1 MNETTKMERSHSTF
15 VRVLIVLVCLFFAA
29 MVAYKF
35 FCLDPKGEISGGL
48 LVLLA
53 FFLVLVLSESFD
65 NFSIGKL
72 ISLNRQ
78 IETKESQNKELKAEN
93 SELRSHLVTVAT
105 SVTQHQSSTNIVGIP
120 EALARAFAVQ
130 QAPDEEVQAKRNQE
144 EAQPT
149 PTAEP
154 VTRRVDRRKVED
166 VTIAKFLAAN
176 GWHQYALLREAKL
189 TAQFAITDPVSDE
202 SPLFDGYVTVPDAE
216 VFIEVR
222 SAGGSM
228 VFFRDRLYM
237 MLTKLNHYRSAKK
250 TNVFLALVI
259 VSIPGEE
266 KRDSLLQRILRDFQP
281 AIANGL
287 LRVAEIALSEDE
299 VPLSGGNGG

>member
-1 MNETTKMERSHSTF
+1 MERNHSTF

-35 FCLDPKGEISGGL
+35 FCLDPKGEISAGL

-53 FFLVLVLSESFD
+53 FFIVLVLSESFD

-72 ISLNRQ
+72 ISLSRQ
-78 IETKESQNKELKAEN
+78 IEAKESENKGLKAEN
-93 SELRSHLVTVAT
+93 SELRSHLITVAT
-105 SVTQHQSSTNIVGIP
+105 SVSQHQTSTNIVGIP
-120 EALARAFAVQ
+120 EAFAKAFAVQ
-130 QAPDEEVQAKRNQE
+130 QAPDDEVQAKRTQE
-144 EAQPT
+144 EVQPAQ
-149 PTAEP
+149 TAEP
-154 VTRRVDRRKVED
+154 VAKRIDRRKVED
-166 VTIAKFLAAN
+166 ITISKFLAAN
-176 GWHQYALLREAKL
+176 GWQQYALLREAKL
-189 TAQFAITDPVSDE
+189 TAQFSITDPVSDE

-222 SAGGSM
+222 SAGWGLTI
-228 VFFRDRLYM
+228 FRDRLYM
-237 MLTKLNHYRSAKK
+237 MLTKLHHYRSAKK
-250 TNVFLALVI
+250 SNVFLALVI

-287 LRVAEIALSEDE
+287 LRVAEISLSEDE
-299 VPLSGGNGG
+299 VSMSVTNGG

>member
-1 MNETTKMERSHSTF
+1 MERSHSTF

-35 FCLDPKGEISGGL
+35 FCLDPKGEISAGL

-53 FFLVLVLSESFD
+53 FFIVLVLSESFD
-65 NFSIGKL
+65 NFSVGKL

-78 IETKESQNKELKAEN
+78 LEAKNSENKGLKAEN
-93 SELRSHLVTVAT
+93 TELRGHLISVAT
-105 SVTQHQSSTNIVGIP
+105 SVSQHQSSTNIVGIP
-120 EALARAFAVQ
+120 EAFAKAFAVQ
-130 QAPDEEVQAKRNQE
+130 QAPDEEVEAKRTQE
-144 EAQPT
+144 DAQPS
-149 PTAEP
+149 PSAEP
-154 VTRRVDRRKVED
+154 VTRRIDRRKVED
-166 VTIAKFLAAN
+166 ITVAKFLAAN
-176 GWHQYALLREAKL
+176 GWQQYPLLREVKL

-222 SAGGSM
+222 SAGPGAM
-228 VFFRDRLYM
+228 VFFRERLYM
-237 MLTKLNHYRSAKK
+237 MLTKLHHYRTAKK
-250 TNVFLALVI
+250 SNVFLALVL

-266 KRDSLLQRILRDFQP
+266 RRDTLVQRILRDFQP

-287 LRVAEIALSEDE
+287 LRVAEISLAEDE
-299 VPLSGGNGG
+299 VPISGANGG